1 MKNLHFAIICS
12 YNVVKHL
19 NELEELT
26 EEQQE
31 LLFDLECT
39 AWSKVT
45 EDDMQEFNFN
55 GDCTPLYQAVKTEVM
70 KVLQNNK
77 LTYVDNRCYGYLT
90 DSIEKIFLIIF
101 SKAVGII

>member
-12 YNVVKHL
+12 FNCVKHL

-26 EEQQE
+26 EEQCD
-31 LLFDLECT
+31 LLFDLECN

-55 GDCTPLYQAVKTEVM
+55 GEYAPLYQAVKKEVL
-70 KVLQNNK
+70 KVLQDNK
-77 LTYVDNRCYGYLT
+77 LTFADSRCYGYLI
-90 DSIEKIFLIIF
+90 DSVYENMQTK
-101 SKAVGII
+101 

>member
-31 LLFDLECT
+31 LLLDFERN
-39 AWSKVT
+39 AWDKVT
-45 EDDMQEFNFN
+45 EDDMQEFNSN
-55 GDCTPLYQAVKTEVM
+55 GDYAPLYQAIKKEVLE
-70 KVLQNNK
+70 VLQNNK
-77 LTYVDNRCYGYLT
+77 LTFVDNRCYGYLI
-90 DSIEKIFLIIF
+90 DSVYAIMPTK
-101 SKAVGII
+101 

>member
-12 YNVVKHL
+12 YNCVKHL

-26 EEQQE
+26 EEQQD
-31 LLFDLECT
+31 LLFDFECK

-45 EDDMQEFNFN
+45 EDDMQEFNFS
-55 GDCTPLYQAVKTEVM
+55 GDYSPLYQAVKKEVL

-77 LTYVDNRCYGYLT
+77 LTFSDNRCYGYLI
-90 DSIEKIFLIIF
+90 DSVYAMMPTK
-101 SKAVGII
+101 

>member
-12 YNVVKHL
+12 YNCVKYL

-26 EEQQE
+26 EEQCD
-31 LLFDLECT
+31 LLFDFECK

-55 GDCTPLYQAVKTEVM
+55 GDYYQAVKIEVL

-77 LTYVDNRCYGYLT
+77 LTFADRRCYDYLI
-90 DSIEKIFLIIF
+90 DSVYENMRTK
-101 SKAVGII
+101 